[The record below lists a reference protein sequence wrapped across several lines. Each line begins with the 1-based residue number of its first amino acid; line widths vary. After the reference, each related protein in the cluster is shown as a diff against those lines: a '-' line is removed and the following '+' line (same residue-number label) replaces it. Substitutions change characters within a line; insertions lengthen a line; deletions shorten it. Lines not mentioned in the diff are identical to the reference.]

1 MQTTAGSLALEGFA
15 SKDAFV
21 VERLRDAGAIIG
33 KTNLSE
39 WANFRSTQPVQ
50 DGAEADKQKPLYFRI
65 HVVLVQDLLWQ
76 LQQIFAWWLY

>member
-1 MQTTAGSLALEGFA
+1 LEGNFA

-21 VERLRDAGAIIG
+21 VERLRDAGAIIIG

-50 DGAEADKQKPLYFRI
+50 DGAVEADKQKTLYFRS
-65 HVVLVQDLLWQ
+65 
-76 LQQIFAWWLY
+76 